1 VVGPECVRTL
11 VHDAPAAPAPPAATG
26 RGDVAALF
34 GFGLVL
40 AISVL
45 PWSRFGDSSR
55 LLGAWSVHWSLLSVL
70 SAVAGFVLAMV
81 ARRRPLEP
89 VAVAIGYVLLGALVV
104 VGAIWQHRHPP
115 LLSEATFWPWV
126 AATGGLAGVVGGFRR
141 AAALARA
148 GRVR

>member
-1 VVGPECVRTL
+1 VRTL
-11 VHDAPAAPAPPAATG
+11 VHDAPAGTTPPVTTG
-26 RGDVAALF
+26 RGDVAALV

-40 AISVL
+40 AVSVL

-55 LLGAWSVHWSLLSVL
+55 LFGAWSFHWSLLSVL
-70 SAVAGFVLAMV
+70 SAMAGFGLAMV

-89 VAVAIGYVLLGALVV
+89 VAVAVGYVLLGSLVL

-126 AATGGLAGVVGGFRR
+126 AAVGGLAGVVGGFRR
-141 AAALARA
+141 VAALARA